1 MTRPARAHLWPA
13 AVVPSVI
20 HACGTLHAEVS
31 IRTTPV
37 GQKTTAGWA
46 VDLRELW
53 QHLHATTC
61 HYFRDSIR
69 AWPSGK
75 AVDFGLAATTILGF
89 KHPHDLQAPST
100 TGDMVPCRCPQP

>member
-1 MTRPARAHLWPA
+1 VTRPGRALAWHV

-37 GQKTTAGWA
+37 EQKTTAGWT

-53 QHLHATTC
+53 QHLHATTSQ
-61 HYFRDSIR
+61 YFRDSIR

-75 AVDFGLAATTILGF
+75 AVDFGFAGATNLGI
-89 KHPHDLQAPST
+89 KHPHDL
-100 TGDMVPCRCPQP
+100 